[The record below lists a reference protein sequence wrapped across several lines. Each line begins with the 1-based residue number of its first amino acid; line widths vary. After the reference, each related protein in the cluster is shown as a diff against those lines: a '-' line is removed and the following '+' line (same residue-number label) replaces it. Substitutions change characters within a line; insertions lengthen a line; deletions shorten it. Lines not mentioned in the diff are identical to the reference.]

1 MSLRNH
7 KCMTHSTFIN
17 LHPNEYSQK
26 LHYCQIV
33 VKLDRFVGICNTL
46 SELSNRFCVSIKQ
59 KI

>member
-1 MSLRNH
+1 
-7 KCMTHSTFIN
+7 MTHSTFIN

-26 LHYCQIV
+26 LHYGQIM